1 MGLAGRRA
9 DASWYVVAVVVV
21 SLLALAAIVVLAV
34 LRPLADN
41 TLPILIIGFV
51 APTLA
56 ALLSVLRGQDTARAV
71 AATNDQVVVLHDLVN
86 SRLTELLKLTA
97 AAARAE
103 GVIAGAAVAVA
114 PVVVVAPAVPGAL
127 GVAP

>member
-1 MGLAGRRA
+1 MRLVMGRT

-41 TLPILIIGFV
+41 TLPILIIGCV

-56 ALLSVLRGQDTARAV
+56 ALLSVLRGQVTARAG
-71 AATNDQVVVLHDLVN
+71 AATNDQGVVLHDLVN
-86 SRLTELLKLTA
+86 SRLTELLRLTA
-97 AAARAE
+97 AASRAE
-103 GVIAGAAVAVA
+103 GVIAGAALPA
-114 PVVVVAPAVPGAL
+114 APAIAAT
-127 GVAP
+127 VAKTETQL